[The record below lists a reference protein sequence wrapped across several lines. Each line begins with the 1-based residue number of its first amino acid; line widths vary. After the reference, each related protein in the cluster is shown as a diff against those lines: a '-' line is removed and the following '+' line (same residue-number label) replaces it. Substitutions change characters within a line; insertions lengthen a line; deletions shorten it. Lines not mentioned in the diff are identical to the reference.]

1 MQTLANNSYERSRPT
16 RGVSRMSKNQ
26 TQVETSALFAVS
38 STVSDCAGKSATRGR
53 GGATLTLAAALAL
66 TLGGVSS
73 ALATDARF
81 NVLYNFY
88 AGNGAPLGIF
98 PYAGL

>member
-1 MQTLANNSYERSRPT
+1 
-16 RGVSRMSKNQ
+16 MSKNQ

-88 AGNGAPLGIF
+88 AGNGAPLGIRF
-98 PYAGL
+98 RAYSERHRSILRDAKRQFMRG